1 MTVENPTH
9 PSTRSGAAPSRK
21 EQWIELSVFLFL
33 IVPSMALSF
42 FAVKQG
48 SLGFVVVAMSTMLR
62 DLSLV
67 ALILFFAW
75 RNHEPVTALGW
86 SAARRWREIL
96 LGMVLFVPIFF
107 GAGWLERTLHSI
119 GFSLP
124 ATPLPSLDPAPDPAQ
139 LLLATVLVVV
149 VALAEETIFR
159 GYLMLRLTALT
170 KSPAAAVV
178 LSAVVFSI
186 GHGYEGSA
194 GVITV
199 GTLGAVFAVVYLWR
213 GSLLAPMTMHFL
225 QDFIGIVVVPL
236 VVGR

>member
-1 MTVENPTH
+1 MTIEDPTH
-9 PSTRSGAAPSRK
+9 RTIRSAGAPSRK
-21 EQWIELSVFLFL
+21 EQWIELSVFVFL

-48 SLGFVVVAMSTMLR
+48 SLGFVVVAVSTILR

-75 RNHEPVTALGW
+75 RNHEPATVIGW
-86 SAARRWREIL
+86 NAGRGWPEIV
-96 LGMVLFVPIFF
+96 LGMVLFIPVFLG
-107 GAGWLERTLHSI
+107 GAWLESALHAV

-124 ATPLPSLDPAPDPAQ
+124 ATPLPSLDPAPDPSQ
-139 LLLATVLVVV
+139 LLLATILVAV
-149 VALAEETIFR
+149 VAFAEETIFR

-170 KSPAAAVV
+170 KSPAVAVA
-178 LSAVVFSI
+178 LSALVFSI

-199 GTLGAVFAVVYLWR
+199 GALGAVFAVVYLWR
-213 GSLLAPMTMHFL
+213 GSLLAPVTMHFL
-225 QDFIGIVVVPL
+225 QDFIGIVVGPL
-236 VVGR
+236 IVGR